1 MKAKWNRLVFPGI
14 KSYLVILFSF
24 VSVVKADN
32 AFDKLMSSAKYK
44 EAIEYADEKLA
55 ERTPEVWIQLGKA
68 NEAIGMSEKALA
80 CYLVSWRMNQEDYN
94 ALVGAAKVYNTL
106 NQPENALNMAQKA
119 LQKNFTAEASWE
131 YARACISLNRSAEA
145 KKALEK
151 VIQSD
156 SSNTIANRELGQ
168 IYFNEKAWDKSIAL
182 LKKISKKEQNE
193 QIAYKIGKAYLE
205 KGIADSAVNFLKLAA
220 STNGNSETSI
230 DLARA
235 YFSQRNYK
243 LAAEE
248 FRKVSKGMLSADDCY
263 RMGICEEKNGDP
275 TAAVEFFGVAVEK
288 FGAST
293 GTNALLSRERL
304 GRARLKSESFS
315 SALEQFQFIIK
326 ADQKALTVPDIFIL
340 LSEAQLGAG
349 QKTNAINT
357 LEKAINLNK
366 KNIEAY
372 ARLADL
378 YQKSN
383 LEDKARKTY
392 ETLLNLSPNDP
403 QVYLALG
410 QHSLKSK
417 KYSDALSN
425 FEKSNT
431 LRRSASASEGLAT
444 AAFNLGKY
452 DKAQEAAKAAVSM
465 DAGAWDARVLLASVL
480 MKDKKY
486 KAAQE
491 HLEYMVRKESYKM
504 EYLQQLATCYLQNNE
519 KEKLKELDKRIT
531 VLDKTNVESRL
542 RLAHAADASNDIES
556 ALSHYRELS
565 ILTPKAPDIFRRLSE
580 LSRKK
585 GNMKESVTFLRRY
598 LDFVPDDA
606 EAKKD
611 LGNLLYEQKDFDGA
625 LESYRSAMKL
635 DPAIKGFYK
644 RYAEIV
650 IAKGQHEEVITA
662 FNRLIK
668 DGEADVNTYT
678 TLGMIYQKKKDYT
691 QAIQMYQ
698 KALQLEPSNVDALS
712 ALGSCQT
719 ASGDMAGAAISY
731 EQAVMMNP
739 SAIAEL
745 KELGEIYLRMGKEQ
759 EGIKVFKKYVEKDA
773 SDSAVVKILGK
784 KLYER
789 KEYAEAVKYLAYLG
803 EDTPPDYLMMY
814 SEACFNSG
822 KFKDATNVLE
832 SVKSGNKIKGAILY
846 QVYKMLAEAYEKD
859 SNHTQASK
867 AYGDYLALPGVKDPD
882 AAYKQAFYLEGSN
895 IEVSQKIYE
904 QNIKNY
910 PADYRS
916 FLRLGQIYSAKKEL
930 LQKAVTMFTRVTDLA
945 SSVPAV
951 YLELGRV
958 YGKMGKEDEQLYAL
972 KKYVESDP
980 QNIEANKHIGIILT
994 RKGQENEG
1002 IVHLEMANALK
1013 PNDGETMVNL
1023 GLGYIKTGRNGEAI
1037 ELLSRAKSMDKENV
1051 NVRYQ
1056 LFELFRKTG
1065 QNDKALKEM
1074 KDLLE
1079 LSRETR
1085 FQMIYAETLL
1095 SSGKARDAEEVVED
1109 ILATEGE
1116 NVDAFLLKAKIL
1128 RSRKKYDDAV
1138 EVYKEIML
1146 IVPEHAQTLF
1156 ERAETHLQQSKLPW
1170 AETFYTRALR
1180 ADPKMALAQ
1189 LGLAKVAKMRKNM
1202 TDYKKYL
1209 ELARQMEPQNQLI
1222 LQELKDSP
1230 AK

>member
-1 MKAKWNRLVFPGI
+1 MKAEWSRLDFPRI
-14 KSYLVILFSF
+14 TYFLVILFF
-24 VSVVKADN
+24 FISVVKADN
-32 AFDKLMSSAKYK
+32 TFDKLISSGKYK
-44 EAIEYADEKLA
+44 EAVDYADEKLT
-55 ERTPEVWIQLGKA
+55 ERTPEVWVQLGKA
-68 NEAIGMSEKALA
+68 NEALGMSEKALA
-80 CYLVSWRMNQEDYN
+80 CYLVSWRMNPEDYN

-106 NQPENALNMAQKA
+106 NQPDNALNMAEKA

-156 SSNTIANRELGQ
+156 SSNVIANRELGQ
-168 IYFNEKAWDKSIAL
+168 IYFNEKAWDKAIAL
-182 LKKISKKEQNE
+182 LKKISKKEQND

-205 KGIADSAVNFLKLAA
+205 KGAADSAVKYIKLAVSA
-220 STNGNSETSI
+220 GGNSEASV

-235 YFSQRNYK
+235 YFNQRNFK

-248 FRKVSKGMLSADDCY
+248 FRKVPKGMLSAEDCY
-263 RMGICEEKNGDP
+263 QMGICEEKNGDQ
-275 TAAVEFFGVAVEK
+275 AASVEFFEVAVNK

-293 GTNALLSRERL
+293 ATNALLSREKL
-304 GRARLKSESFS
+304 GRARLKSESFN
-315 SALEQFQFIIK
+315 SALEQFQFIMK
-326 ADQKALTVPDIFIL
+326 ADQKALTVPDIYML
-340 LSEAQLGAG
+340 LSDAQLGAG
-349 QKTNAINT
+349 QKDNAIST
-357 LEKAINLNK
+357 LEKAISLNE

-378 YQKSN
+378 YQKSG

-410 QHSLKSK
+410 QHSLKSQ
-417 KYSDALSN
+417 KYADALSN

-431 LRRSASASEGLAT
+431 LRRSASASEGMAI

-452 DKAQEAAKAAVSM
+452 DKAREAAKTAVSM
-465 DAGAWDARVLLASVL
+465 DAGAWDARVLLATVL
-480 MKDKKY
+480 MKDNNY

-504 EYLQQLATCYLQNNE
+504 EYLLQLATCYLQNGE
-519 KEKLKELDKRIT
+519 KEKLSELDKRIV
-531 VLDKTNVESRL
+531 VLDKSNVESRL

-556 ALSHYRELS
+556 ALTYYKELS
-565 ILTPKAPDIFRRLSE
+565 VLTPKVPDLFRRLSE
-580 LSRKK
+580 LSQKK
-585 GNMKESVTFLRRY
+585 GNMKEAVTFLSRY

-606 EAKKD
+606 EARKD
-611 LGNLLYEQKDFDGA
+611 LGNLLYEQKDYDGA
-625 LESYRSAMKL
+625 LEAYRSAMKL
-635 DPAIKGFYK
+635 NPAIKGFYK

-662 FNRLIK
+662 FNRLIS
-668 DGEADVNTYT
+668 DGDADVNTYT
-678 TLGMIYQKKKDYT
+678 TLGMIYQKKKSYT

-719 ASGDMAGAAISY
+719 ANGDLAGAAISY

-759 EGIKVFKKYVEKDA
+759 EGIKVFKKYVEKDTA
-773 SDSAVVKILGK
+773 DSEVVKVLGK
-784 KLYER
+784 KLFER
-789 KEYAEAVKYLAYLG
+789 KEYAEAARYLAYLG
-803 EDTPPDYLMMY
+803 ENASPDYLMMY

-822 KFKDATNVLE
+822 KFKDAAKVLE
-832 SVKSGNKIKGAILY
+832 SVKSGNKIKGTIIY

-859 SNHTQASK
+859 SNYIKASA
-867 AYGDYLALPGVKDPD
+867 AYGDYLTLPGVKDSD
-882 AAYKQAFYLEGSN
+882 AAYKQAFYLENSD
-895 IEVSQKIYE
+895 IEASQKLYE

-916 FLRLGQIYSAKKEL
+916 FLRLGLIYSAKKES

-972 KKYVESDP
+972 RKYVESDP
-980 QNIEANKHIGIILT
+980 QNIEANKYIGIILT
-994 RKGQENEG
+994 RKGQVNEG

-1013 PNDGETMVNL
+1013 PNDGETMENL
-1023 GLGYIKTGRNGEAI
+1023 GLGYIATGRNNEAI
-1037 ELLSRAKSMDKENV
+1037 ELLSKAKSINKENT
-1051 NVRYQ
+1051 NIRYQ

-1085 FQMIYAETLL
+1085 YQMIYAEALL

-1116 NVDAFLLKAKIL
+1116 NIDAFLLKAKIL
-1128 RSRKKYDDAV
+1128 RSRKKYDDAI

-1146 IVPEHAQTLF
+1146 IVPEHAQTLY

-1189 LGLAKVAKMRKNM
+1189 LGLAKVAKARKNM
-1202 TDYKKYL
+1202 TEYKKYL

-1222 LQELKDSP
+1222 LQELKESE

>member
-1 MKAKWNRLVFPGI
+1 MKAKWSRFGFLAVKG
-14 KSYLVILFSF
+14 YLVILFSF
-24 VSVVKADN
+24 VLVVKADN
-32 AFDKLMSSAKYK
+32 TFDKLISSGKYK
-44 EAIEYADEKLA
+44 EAIDYADEKLT
-55 ERTPEVWIQLGKA
+55 ERTPGIWIQLGKA
-68 NEAIGMSEKALA
+68 NEAIGMTEKALA
-80 CYLVSWRMNQEDYN
+80 CYLVSWRMNPDDYN

-106 NQPENALNMAQKA
+106 NQPENGLNMAKKA
-119 LQKNFTAEASWE
+119 LEKNFTAEASWE
-131 YARACISLNRSAEA
+131 YARACISLNRSSEA

-182 LKKISKKEQNE
+182 LKKISKKEQNG
-193 QIAYKIGKAYLE
+193 QIVYRIGKAYLE
-205 KGIADSAVNFLKLAA
+205 KGVADSAVNYLKLAVSA
-220 STNGNSETSI
+220 GGSSEASI

-235 YFSQRNYK
+235 YFSQRNFK

-248 FRKVSKGMLSADDCY
+248 FRKVPRGMLSAEDCY
-263 RMGICEEKNGDP
+263 RMGISEEKNGDQK
-275 TAAVEFFGVAVEK
+275 TAVEFFEVAVEK
-288 FGAST
+288 FGASS
-293 GTNALLSRERL
+293 GTNALLSREKL

-315 SALEQFQFIIK
+315 SALEQFQFIAK
-326 ADQKALTVPDIFIL
+326 ADQKALTVPDIFL
-340 LSEAQLGAG
+340 LFSEAQWGAG

-357 LEKAINLNK
+357 LEKAISLNEK
-366 KNIEAY
+366 SIEAY

-378 YQKSN
+378 YQKNGS
-383 LEDKARKTY
+383 EDKARKTY

-417 KYSDALSN
+417 NYSDALNN
-425 FEKSNT
+425 FEKSNS
-431 LRRSASASEGLAT
+431 LRRSASASEGVAT

-452 DKAQEAAKAAVSM
+452 DKAHEAAKAAVSM
-465 DAGAWDARVLLASVL
+465 DAGAWDARVLLATVL
-480 MKDKKY
+480 MKEKNY

-531 VLDKTNVESRL
+531 VMDKSNVESRL

-556 ALSHYRELS
+556 ALTFYKELS
-565 ILTPKAPDIFRRLSE
+565 ILTPKVPDIFRRLSE

-585 GNMKESVTFLRRY
+585 GNMKESVTFLSRY

-611 LGNLLYEQKDFDGA
+611 LGNLLYEQKDYDGA
-625 LESYRSAMKL
+625 LENYRSAMKL
-635 DPAIKGFYK
+635 NPAIKGFYK

-668 DGEADVNTYT
+668 DGDADVNTYT
-678 TLGMIYQKKKDYT
+678 TLGMIYEKKKSYN

-712 ALGSCQT
+712 ALGSCQA
-719 ASGDMAGAAISY
+719 ASGDLAGAAISY

-739 SAIAEL
+739 STVAEL

-759 EGIKVFKKYVEKDA
+759 EGIKVFKKYVEKDTA
-773 SDSAVVKILGK
+773 DSDVVMILGK
-784 KLYER
+784 KLFER
-789 KEYAEAVKYLAYLG
+789 KEYAEAARYLAFLG
-803 EDTPPDYLMMY
+803 KDSPLDYLMMY

-822 KFKDATNVLE
+822 KFKDAAKVLE
-832 SVKSGNKIKGAILY
+832 AVKSGEKIKGTIVY

-867 AYGDYLALPGVKDPD
+867 AYGDYLALPGVKDSD
-882 AAYKQAFYLEGSN
+882 AAYKQAFYLESSN
-895 IEVSQKIYE
+895 IEASQKLYE

-916 FLRLGQIYSAKKEL
+916 FLRLGQIYSTKKDL

-980 QNIEANKHIGIILT
+980 QNMEANKHIGIILT
-994 RKGQENEG
+994 RKGLANEG
-1002 IVHLEMANALK
+1002 IVHLEMVNALK
-1013 PNDGETMVNL
+1013 PGDVETMENL
-1023 GLGYIKTGRNGEAI
+1023 GLGYVNTGRNVEAI
-1037 ELLSRAKSMDKENV
+1037 ELLSKAKTIDKENA
-1051 NVRYQ
+1051 NIRYQ
-1056 LFELFRKTG
+1056 LFELFRKTD

-1085 FQMIYAETLL
+1085 YQMVYAEALL
-1095 SSGKARDAEEVVED
+1095 SSGKARDAEDVVED

-1116 NVDAFLLKAKIL
+1116 YVDAYLLKAKIL
-1128 RSRKKYDDAV
+1128 RSRKKYEDAI

-1146 IVPEHAQTLF
+1146 IVPEHPQTLF

-1170 AETFYTRALR
+1170 AETFYTRSLR

-1209 ELARQMEPQNQLI
+1209 ELAKQLEPQNPLI
-1222 LQELKDSP
+1222 LQELKDS
-1230 AK
+1230 ASK